1 MYCKGKITQPFILP
15 HAGTLLWGSLLFFT
29 TGLKQNQTQIHDLS
43 CGLKENSTCSLPPHK
58 EVEGAM
64 QSKVQYIERLY
75 LWACLSCPLCHRF
88 TISIPVKWKTNVV
101 VSVSLSVCT
110 WSSTLS
116 ILAFRVWED
125 TEACLLRWGF
135 AGGARRDKI
144 RRLVVLEGTMRSA
157 EWRDHMAFS
166 GMLSDRTMLWGWVTD
181 HKPSLTERTVRERGF
196 LGDTWNSSS

>member
-43 CGLKENSTCSLPPHK
+43 CGPPHK
-58 EVEGAM
+58 EVEGGM
-64 QSKVQYIERLY
+64 QSKVQYIEKLY

-144 RRLVVLEGTMRSA
+144 RRLVVLEGTMQ
-157 EWRDHMAFS
+157 
-166 GMLSDRTMLWGWVTD
+166 SDVITWLFQECSPTGPCCGVE
-181 HKPSLTERTVRERGF
+181 SLTTSLHWQKGLSGREVF
-196 LGDTWNSSS
+196 